1 MIKVCHVTSVHPAK
15 DARIFHKECRSLAKE
30 YEVYLIAPN
39 VKDEIAEGVH
49 ILGVTLPKSRLKRM
63 MNLNAI
69 YQKALEVD
77 AAVYHFHDPELLYLG
92 LKLKHRGKKVI
103 FDSHEDIPQQLLE
116 KGYYPSWCKK
126 PISSI
131 YTLIEKYCLKR
142 YDAVIS
148 VTPSIVERLAAIN
161 PLTVMVTNY
170 PPFEEAAGNQ
180 RVTGGVYLLCRWR
193 RKPLYA

>member
-1 MIKVCHVTSVHPAK
+1 MSSVHK
-15 DARIFHKECRSLAKE
+15 TFDTRIFYKICLSLTKR
-30 YEVYLIAPN
+30 YEVYYVSAN
-39 VKDEIAEGVH
+39 AKTEDVSGVH
-49 ILGVTLPKSRLKRM
+49 IEGVELPQSRIKRM
-63 MNLNAI
+63 FSLGRVFRKLIEIDADI
-69 YQKALEVD
+69 YQ
-77 AAVYHFHDPELLYLG
+77 FHDPELLYLG

-103 FDSHEDIPQQLLE
+103 FDSHEDVPQQLLE

-126 PISSI
+126 PISFI

-148 VTPSIVERLAAIN
+148 VTPSIVERLATIN

-180 RVTGGVYLLCRWR
+180 RVTGGGVYLLCRWR
-193 RKPLYA
+193 RRPLYA